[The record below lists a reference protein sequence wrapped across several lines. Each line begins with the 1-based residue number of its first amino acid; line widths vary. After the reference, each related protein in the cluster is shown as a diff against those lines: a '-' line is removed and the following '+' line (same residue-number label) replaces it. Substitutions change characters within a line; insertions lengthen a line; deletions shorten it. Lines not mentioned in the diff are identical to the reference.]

1 MVDFSKLKP
10 LSPDERARQAAER
23 EAAMRAEWNAERRAK
38 IKHAIV
44 LTRVADED
52 VVPTRT
58 QLGDRRLGF
67 VAQESEGRTIRVGWL
82 FHAAEKVASETIM
95 RTLAAEDV
103 AISAKGYWR
112 PNTRGPEPDQKPSF
126 TFEIVE
132 AELGPIQSADH
143 RIDVT
148 SNPSAQEPPVN
159 AHTPLAS
166 ASPAPRAP
174 AGRQVRLPIDDF
186 HLTSPGPMAA
196 RDFVAALQPHV
207 VEGLKLLPQW
217 PAIERLGEFEKWS
230 RNMCWRML
238 DEARAL
244 DPSEDPLQITKN
256 QADAATKNLTWHL
269 RRMSGIGGSEIGVLV
284 IEGRGERPPFETTAR
299 DIIAK
304 KLCLGLP
311 DRGNVHM
318 MRGKRAE
325 EFLRKFFMEDH
336 PQARRDEAALK
347 ITASGRP
354 AAHPWLIG
362 SPDEV
367 ILTKDEEGLTRR
379 IIVDYKAPGEAAMT
393 KTYKEGPSFDYV
405 CQLHHYGIVASVA
418 GVGAHGFMLAPWD
431 SRKFELATFDIPVNI
446 DLMREIMRTAKA
458 VWNDNVMA
466 GVLPPE
472 KAATAI
478 SKDGLRDPAA
488 DLAVLDA
495 MSKVIDERKKAIIT
509 SLETELLARRAS
521 GEADFGPWKVK
532 AETVYDDDMLRQMA
546 VAFGVEPAAFETPDL
561 KKIDK
566 EACVAIV
573 KDVLDALKVRDMS
586 EQQLPG
592 TGERAFRAAM
602 DGVEER
608 LRDGVPMAK
617 VFDAAGLAA
626 AVGAAGGDATP
637 AASVTASFTASR
649 KKDQF
654 RLLKEFREDVDSV
667 IAEGANFCQEAIF
680 ARWPEL
686 ANSEATDRLA
696 PAYPGIDNDAA

>member
-38 IKHAIV
+38 IRHDIV
-44 LTRVADED
+44 LTRAADED
-52 VVPTRT
+52 VHTTMT
-58 QLGDRRLGF
+58 QLGERRLGF
-67 VAQESEGRTIRVGWL
+67 QAKDPAGRTIRVGWL
-82 FHAAEKVASETIM
+82 FHADDERVRDVIM
-95 RTLAAEDV
+95 ERLAIENV
-103 AISAKGYWR
+103 GISAKGYWR
-112 PNTRGPEPDQKPSF
+112 PNARGREPDQKPEF
-126 TFEIVE
+126 IFEIVE
-132 AELGPIQSADH
+132 AELGPILSVDRHKQ
-143 RIDVT
+143 IE
-148 SNPSAQEPPVN
+148 QEPNMN
-159 AHTPLAS
+159 AHAPVAAS
-166 ASPAPRAP
+166 ASPTPRAP

-649 KKDQF
+649 KKDHF
-654 RLLKEFREDVDSV
+654 RLLKEFREDVDSI

-686 ANSEATDRLA
+686 ANSETTDRMA
-696 PAYPGIDNDAA
+696 PAYPGLDHDAA